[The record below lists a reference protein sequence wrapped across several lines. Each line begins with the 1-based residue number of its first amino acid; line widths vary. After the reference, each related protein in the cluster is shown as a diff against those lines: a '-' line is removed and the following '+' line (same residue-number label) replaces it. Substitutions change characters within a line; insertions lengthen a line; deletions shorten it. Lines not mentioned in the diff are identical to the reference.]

1 MMPPLRFEAR
11 IALAVLRR
19 IGMHPSRRAL
29 WFIAGMLAAVAI
41 AVDIATSDVA
51 SRDLGA
57 LSPSPLLVIGVAAGI
72 LALAAFVGSRTPLT
86 YGTRAADAIWWR
98 YAGVDAGTGQRATTA
113 ILTVRVMLGFAVGGT
128 PIAALLA
135 LAAPQRAGT
144 IVALAIVM
152 ALLAPATVLV
162 SSACAPRRITGG
174 RHGTADDSAAG
185 VLPVTSDPLAKQ
197 SSRTN
202 IPLGLTAARWLV
214 ARRRGETLVP
224 YDRFAYGLVA
234 GVVAPRVAA
243 LAGGQLVAMG
253 IVVGG
258 LAVIFDA
265 AIRGTTAPSTFRSPW
280 WRAAVGTSPVALAAW
295 AFCDAAGVAATL
307 IGVALAL
314 GFVLG
319 DLLPAFA
326 AIPAIVLVPAA
337 LRLVVLAVDT
347 VFPAAADRFGPG
359 VSARVAVVGGITAGT
374 FALALVAGARG
385 GPLAS
390 IAVTTAVLLAVVVVA
405 AYCSSVRLPAAI
417 G

>member
-1 MMPPLRFEAR
+1 MTPLLRFEAT
-11 IALAVLRR
+11 IAFAVFRR
-19 IGMHPSRRAL
+19 IVMHPSRRAL
-29 WFIAGMLAAVAI
+29 WFIAGMLAAIAI
-41 AVDIATSDVA
+41 VVDVVTSDVA

-57 LSPSPLLVIGVAAGI
+57 WSPSPLLVIGVAAGI

-98 YAGVDAGTGQRATTA
+98 YAAVDTGTGQRATTA
-113 ILTVRVMLGFAVGGT
+113 ILTVRVMLGFSLGGV

-144 IVALAIVM
+144 ILALAGMM
-152 ALLAPATVLV
+152 ALLAPVTVLV
-162 SSACAPRRITGG
+162 SSACAPRRITAG
-174 RHGTADDSAAG
+174 RHGTADDAAAR
-185 VLPVTSDPLAKQ
+185 VLTVPTAPLAAR
-197 SSRTN
+197 SSRLN
-202 IPLGLTAARWLV
+202 IPRGLTAARWLV
-214 ARRRGETLVP
+214 ATRRGETLVP
-224 YDRFAYGLVA
+224 YDRFAYGVVA
-234 GVVAPRVAA
+234 GALAPHVAA

-307 IGVALAL
+307 TGVAVAL
-314 GFVLG
+314 GFALG

-326 AIPAIVLVPAA
+326 AIPAIVIVPAA

-359 VSARVAVVGGITAGT
+359 ASARLTVVGQITAGVFT
-374 FALALVAGARG
+374 LALVTGARG

-390 IAVTTAVLLAVVVVA
+390 IAATTVVLLAVVVAA
-405 AYCSSVRLPAAI
+405 AYISSARLPAAI